1 MVQKILFI
9 KWPTFLSISVECKF
23 HNFPLELSTLFHLE
37 KTCSLFDVLLQHG
50 NLFNTSYVW
59 WFFIFVIASKK
70 KKHLFIGPFQFS
82 SFSAHVFWAPILNF
96 SFRTFH
102 TDLLKENLLMCYCNL
117 AVSLK
122 GHWTNSWHWWKNLF
136 HILSSYK
143 CIVGKWGSSPPPPF

>member
-1 MVQKILFI
+1 MYDGSS
-9 KWPTFLSISVECKF
+9 FLS
-23 HNFPLELSTLFHLE
+23 
-37 KTCSLFDVLLQHG
+37 LLQ
-50 NLFNTSYVW
+50 
-59 WFFIFVIASKK
+59 K

-82 SFSAHVFWAPILNF
+82 SFSAHVFWAPILIF

-143 CIVGKWGSSPPPPF
+143 CIVGKWGSSPPSPLLKAPTPWPWPSFSPFLKSLFPLPSFLLHPLSKYFRQFPPLSCKSLLH